1 MAGSSGWSVNDQIM
15 LEMWQVFSQQVQ
27 QWQLFFATVAGA
39 SATLMGL
46 IFLSLSLKLE
56 VLRQVKDTRIRQIAW
71 QTFSNFF
78 FLIMFALVFL
88 VPEQTPTGLALP
100 ILIICAVAIG
110 ITVSQAAQ
118 ARRSG
123 AVLSRLLRDSV
134 PSLVAYLGLVAV
146 IALLLRGAMQS
157 LVWLLPVVIILLAI
171 AVRNA
176 WTLLVSGTER

>member
-1 MAGSSGWSVNDQIM
+1 M
-15 LEMWQVFSQQVQ
+15 FSQQIQ

-46 IFLSLSLKLE
+46 IFLSLSLKLN
-56 VLRQVKDTRIRQIAW
+56 VLKQMKDKRIRQIAW

-88 VPEQTPTGLALP
+88 VPEQTPIGLSLP
-100 ILIICAVAIG
+100 VLIICVVAIS
-110 ITVSQAAQ
+110 ITISQAVQ
-118 ARRSG
+118 ALLIG
-123 AVLSRLLRDSV
+123 AAPWQILRDSL
-134 PSLVAYLGLVAV
+134 PSLIAYLGLIAV
-146 IALLLRGAMQS
+146 TALMLKEIMQS

-176 WTLLVSGTER
+176 WTLLVSAYEG